1 MAGYLVYC
9 CTATKQSKS
18 LRLDPYVSHSR
29 GSIIVLPAANLKGPP
44 EKCGLL
50 TLVRPSCTLLLCAL
64 EPGPVQQHASRQP
77 SSKGIF
83 FFNKLVATGLVF
95 RYFRMLWHEKIFV
108 GDVGLLS
115 PSMIGCSP
123 KGFFLSYRPRDIYLA
138 FLASK
143 TNQLPPLTVVS
154 CRKRQQSSSISV
166 VTTCTPLS
174 STVVFAFMC

>member
-1 MAGYLVYC
+1 M
-9 CTATKQSKS
+9 CTAVQQQSRVRACDLIPTCHTAGAALSCCRPPISKGHPKS
-18 LRLDPYVSHSR
+18 VVCSR
-29 GSIIVLPAANLKGPP
+29 SY
-44 EKCGLL
+44 
-50 TLVRPSCTLLLCAL
+50 VRPVRCCSALWSLVLCSSTLRVSQA
-64 EPGPVQQHASRQP
+64 A
-77 SSKGIF
+77 KAFF